1 MYAMQ
6 LFLVN
11 DVQTGAS
18 RGFVMGAVRQDGHL
32 PFPMPDRPFAI
43 SQEWR
48 ELTFMHWKVDP
59 ERLKPHL
66 PDGLE
71 IDLFNGEAYV
81 GVIPFVMKN
90 VRPRGFPS
98 VPGISTFAEFNV
110 RTYVIKDGQA
120 GVFFLTLDAKS
131 LVTCFYAPRAYGLP
145 YRYAKAKVKY
155 EGESLQW
162 RSRRSSD
169 GAELIGS
176 TSNKGPLQSSDS
188 NTLEHYFFERYCLYT
203 EHQGCIRRAYVYHQP
218 WSFTEAEVNLE
229 SNTLLE
235 SYNMGLDALSPDLI
249 HYSQGLLVKTWPIE
263 VAEKIHV
270 DDRRDFL
277 FLDGD
282 CGLCHRLAT
291 FIDKRL
297 GKGKNL
303 GYRPILDEDAQRV
316 IQTLPTKLRDADSVY
331 LIRNGKPYIRSAAG
345 IRCVL
350 YMRWYYKMWFPV
362 LWLIPL
368 PLRNIGYRL
377 IAKYRHKFFKRPS
390 ECLFRVD

>member
-1 MYAMQ
+1 MQ

-11 DVQTGAS
+11 DIQTGAS
-18 RGFVMGAVRQDGHL
+18 RGFAMGAVRQDGHL
-32 PFPMPDRPFAI
+32 PFPMPNRPFAI

-90 VRPRGFPS
+90 VRPRGLPS

-131 LVTCFYAPRAYGLP
+131 LVTCSYAPRAYGLP

-155 EGESLQW
+155 EGESLQR

-203 EHQGCIRRAYVYHQP
+203 EHHGCIRRAYVYHQP

-229 SNTLLE
+229 SNSLLE

-316 IQTLPTKLRDADSVY
+316 IQTLPAKLRDADSVY

>member
-218 WSFTEAEVNLE
+218 WSFAEAEVNLE
-229 SNTLLE
+229 SNSLLE

-377 IAKYRHKFFKRPS
+377 IAKFRHKFFKRPS

>member
-71 IDLFNGEAYV
+71 IDLFDGEAYV

-270 DDRRDFL
+270 DDPRDFL

>member
-1 MYAMQ
+1 MQ

-32 PFPMPDRPFAI
+32 PFPMPNRPFAI

-71 IDLFNGEAYV
+71 IDLFDGEAYV

-90 VRPRGFPS
+90 VRPRGLPS
-98 VPGISTFAEFNV
+98 VLGISTFAEFNV

-145 YRYAKAKVKY
+145 YRYAKANVKY

-229 SNTLLE
+229 SNSLLE

-316 IQTLPTKLRDADSVY
+316 IQSLPAKLRDADSVY

>member
-1 MYAMQ
+1 MQ
-6 LFLVN
+6 LFRVN

-18 RGFVMGAVRQDGHL
+18 CGFDMGAVRQDGHL
-32 PFPMPDRPFAI
+32 PFSMPDRSFAI
-43 SQEWR
+43 SQQWR
-48 ELTFMHWKVDP
+48 ELTFMHWKIDP

-71 IDLFNGEAYV
+71 SDLFEGDAYV
-81 GVIPFVMKN
+81 GVIPFLMKN
-90 VRPRGFPS
+90 VRPRGLPS

-110 RTYVIKDGQA
+110 RTYVVKDGQR

-131 LVTCFYAPRAYGLP
+131 LVTCFYAPRAYGLA
-145 YRYAKAKVKY
+145 YRYAKAKIKHK
-155 EGESLQW
+155 GDALQW

-176 TSNKGPLQSSDS
+176 TMPKGSIQTCNS
-188 NTLEHYFFERYCLYT
+188 NTLEHFLFERYCLYT
-203 EHQGCIRRAYVYHQP
+203 EHKGCLRRAYVYHQP
-218 WSFTEAEVNLE
+218 WSFQEAEVNLE
-229 SNTLLE
+229 SNSLLT
-235 SYNMGLDALSPDLI
+235 SYDMGVDVLTPDLV
-249 HYSQGLLVKTWPIE
+249 HYSKGLAVKTWSIE

-270 DDRRDFL
+270 DERRDFL

-297 GKGKNL
+297 AKGKEL
-303 GYRPILDEDAQRV
+303 GYRPILHDHAQRI
-316 IQTLPTKLRDADSVY
+316 IQTLPAKLRDADSVY

>member
-18 RGFVMGAVRQDGHL
+18 RGFAMGAVRQDGHL
-32 PFPMPDRPFAI
+32 PFPMPNRPFAI
-43 SQEWR
+43 SQECR

-90 VRPRGFPS
+90 VRPRGLPS

-145 YRYAKAKVKY
+145 YRYAKASVKY

-229 SNTLLE
+229 SNSLLE

-377 IAKYRHKFFKRPS
+377 IAKFRHKFFKRPS

>member
-1 MYAMQ
+1 
-6 LFLVN
+6 
-11 DVQTGAS
+11 
-18 RGFVMGAVRQDGHL
+18 
-32 PFPMPDRPFAI
+32 MPDRPFAI

-90 VRPRGFPS
+90 VRPRGLPS
-98 VPGISTFAEFNV
+98 APGISTFAEFNV

-176 TSNKGPLQSSDS
+176 TSKKGPLQSSDS

-203 EHQGCIRRAYVYHQP
+203 EHKGCIRRAYVYHQP
-218 WSFTEAEVNLE
+218 WSFQEAEVNLE
-229 SNTLLE
+229 SNSLLA
-235 SYNMGLDALSPDLI
+235 SYDMDVDVLAPDLV
-249 HYSQGLLVKTWPIE
+249 HYSEGLAVKTWPIE
-263 VAEKIHV
+263 VAEKVHV

-297 GKGKNL
+297 AKGKEL
-303 GYRPILDEDAQRV
+303 GYRPILHDDAQRI
-316 IQTLPTKLRDADSVY
+316 IQTLPSKLRDADSVY

-368 PLRNIGYRL
+368 PLRNIGYRV

>member
-6 LFLVN
+6 LVLVN

-18 RGFVMGAVRQDGHL
+18 RGFAMGAVRQDVHL

-90 VRPRGFPS
+90 VRPRGLPS

-229 SNTLLE
+229 SNSLLE

-377 IAKYRHKFFKRPS
+377 IARFRHKFFKRPS

>member
-1 MYAMQ
+1 MQ

-66 PDGLE
+66 PDGLG

-90 VRPRGFPS
+90 VRPRGLPS

-229 SNTLLE
+229 SNSLLE

-377 IAKYRHKFFKRPS
+377 IARFRHKFFKRPS

>member
-1 MYAMQ
+1 MQ

-11 DVQTGAS
+11 DIQTGAS
-18 RGFVMGAVRQDGHL
+18 RGFAMGAVRQDGHL
-32 PFPMPDRPFAI
+32 PFPMPNRPFAI

-90 VRPRGFPS
+90 VRPRGLPS

-110 RTYVIKDGQA
+110 RTYVTKDGQA

-131 LVTCFYAPRAYGLP
+131 LVTCSYAPRAYGLP

-203 EHQGCIRRAYVYHQP
+203 EHHGCIRRAYVYHQP
-218 WSFTEAEVNLE
+218 WSFTEAEVILE
-229 SNTLLE
+229 SNSLLE

-316 IQTLPTKLRDADSVY
+316 IQTLPAKLRDADSVY

>member
-18 RGFVMGAVRQDGHL
+18 RGFAMGAVRQDGHL
-32 PFPMPDRPFAI
+32 PFPMPNRPFAI

-90 VRPRGFPS
+90 VRPRGLPS

-377 IAKYRHKFFKRPS
+377 IAKFRHKFFKRPS